1 MTSNNIEEYRTFL
14 ELKDSKSK
22 YDCIGE
28 IYLDSKNT
36 L

>member
-14 ELKDSKSK
+14 ELKDSK